1 MFSFALRRLL
11 YAASLAVGASALLFI
26 ILESGALGDPVGI
39 RAGKHATHAQRG
51 LARLELGFDETW
63 EPQVLQ
69 IKISGLSQPLIWD
82 AIPTQ
87 SHDLRCEQLAQL
99 PDARAALG
107 ISQATEV
114 QVKILNE
121 KHKNLPLSGIHQS
134 LKNNSVRLQNNLPQD
149 IGWALTTPPLHRF
162 VQQTA
167 QLFRLNFG
175 TNRQGHAIGQD
186 LWTRGRRS
194 LSLTLPAFLL
204 STLLAISLALGCSI
218 WTQKSNRFW
227 LWSSSVWMSIS
238 SLAWILF
245 FRHIFAVK
253 ANLFPVAGWES
264 PFFPYLALPI
274 FIWVFLSLWPDFRLY
289 RAFILEQAKQ
299 NYIRTAHAKGLATS
313 RVLWKHLLP
322 NALVPILTHAVMA
335 LPFLFLGSLLLEQI
349 FQIPGLGSYTV
360 QAILSADVAILR
372 ATTFLFTLCFLTGQ
386 WLSDLSC
393 AFLDPRLRRSS

>member
-1 MFSFALRRLL
+1 MFFFALRRLL

-39 RAGKHATHAQRG
+39 RAGKHATPTQRG
-51 LARLELGFDETW
+51 LARFELGFDQAW
-63 EPQVLQ
+63 KPHVFQ
-69 IKISGLSQPLIWD
+69 IKVSGLSQPMIWD
-82 AIPTQ
+82 AIPTR
-87 SHDLRCEQLAQL
+87 SHDLRLEQLTQL
-99 PDARAALG
+99 PDAREALG
-107 ISQATEV
+107 ISQAAQV
-114 QVKILNE
+114 QITILE
-121 KHKNLPLSGIHQS
+121 KENKALTLSGVHQS
-134 LKNNSVRLQNNLPQD
+134 LQGNPVRLQNSLQQD
-149 IGWALTTPPLHRF
+149 ISWAITTPSLQRF
-162 VQQTA
+162 VQQTT

-175 TNRQGHAIGQD
+175 TNRQGHAIGED
-186 LWTRGRRS
+186 LWTRGWRS
-194 LSLTLPAFLL
+194 LSLTLPAFFL

-227 LWSSSVWMSIS
+227 LWASSVLMSIS

-245 FRHIFAVK
+245 FRHIFAVR
-253 ANLFPVAGWES
+253 ANLFPVAGWEF
-264 PFFPYLALPI
+264 PFLPYLSLPI

-289 RAFILEQAKQ
+289 RAFILEQARQ
-299 NYIRTAHAKGLATS
+299 DYIRTARAKGLPAS

-322 NALVPILTHAVMA
+322 NALVPILTHTVMA
-335 LPFLFLGSLLLEQI
+335 LPFLFLGSLLLEQV

-360 QAILSADVAILR
+360 QAILSADAAILR